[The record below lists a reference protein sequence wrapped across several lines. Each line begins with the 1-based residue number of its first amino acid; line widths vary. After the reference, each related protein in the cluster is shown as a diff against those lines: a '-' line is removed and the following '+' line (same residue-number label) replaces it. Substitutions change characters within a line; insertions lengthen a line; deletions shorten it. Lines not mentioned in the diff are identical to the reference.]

1 MSIMDFGQDLST
13 QEAPPLLPAGPYPAE
28 IIGAQER
35 QSKSSGQPFID
46 ITFRIH
52 SESYPADFTEGDPDG
67 IELHYMRLQS
77 DWTKAQNRWR
87 MKRFL
92 ERVGAPLTTQ
102 VDLNDLVGR
111 TATVEVSHGE
121 WNEEA
126 QLQINRILAP

>member
-1 MSIMDFGQDLST
+1 MSIMDFGQDLNN

-35 QSKSSGQPFID
+35 QSKNSGSSFID

-67 IELHYMRLQS
+67 IELHYMRLQA
-77 DWTKAQNRWR
+77 DWSKAQNRWR

-92 ERVGAPLTTQ
+92 ERVGAPLSSS
-102 VDLNDLVGR
+102 VDLNDLIGR
-111 TATVEVSHGE
+111 TATIEVTHGE

-126 QLQINRILAP
+126 QLQINRVLAP

>member
-28 IIGAQER
+28 IIGAIER
-35 QSKSSGQPFID
+35 QSKQSGSPYID

-52 SESYPADFTEGDPDG
+52 SESYPADFPDGDPDG
-67 IELHYMRLQS
+67 IELHYMRLQA
-77 DWTKAQNRWR
+77 DWTKPQNRWR

-92 ERVGAPLTTQ
+92 ERVGAPLSSS

-111 TATVEVSHGE
+111 TATVEVAHGE